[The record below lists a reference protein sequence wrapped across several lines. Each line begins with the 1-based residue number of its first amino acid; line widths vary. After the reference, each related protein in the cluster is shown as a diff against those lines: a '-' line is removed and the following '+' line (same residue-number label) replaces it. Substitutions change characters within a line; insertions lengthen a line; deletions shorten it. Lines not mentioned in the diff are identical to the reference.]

1 MNKIL
6 RISVMSLFMLC
17 IGTFTWAN
25 DITLDFNTLSITKNE
40 AGFTLVSN
48 GITLTATKEIGK
60 TTPTQNAKQKDLRLY
75 AKNKLKVEGEGFKQ
89 IVFNISPYGMK
100 RWCDVQPSVGTMT
113 PDVTAKTITWTNTDA
128 VTEVSFTVGDKITLG
143 TDKGKAG
150 QFDFISMVVSTES
163 GVTPP
168 PTPTPTI
175 ETVDNIAAFKALSDG
190 TTAQLKLNNAQV
202 LYTWTTNNGNTST
215 YIHDATGALLLY
227 NSGLTLEENKMLNGE
242 VTLKLTDYNGLPE
255 GVKTDKTNADGL
267 TITDGTPAKPKVIT
281 PDKASENLSDLVQV
295 EGVTIQSEP
304 SEKRTNYYA
313 HVGDQ
318 KIQLFNGFHLD
329 AYNDLSPFNGVQNQ
343 TVKGIVSLYKGQP
356 QINIINI
363 EKTMVS
369 DNINQLNSAI
379 NDNAPMYNL
388 AGQRVGKEYKGVV
401 IQNGKKFINR

>member
-6 RISVMSLFMLC
+6 RISVMSLLALISSITFAQVTFDANVDK
-17 IGTFTWAN
+17 GTQAESGKP
-25 DITLDFNTLSITKNE
+25 DQVSKDGVTLSCTDAALAAFNKKTKKGE
-40 AGFTLVSN
+40 YRFYKGSSVTLSATDKNIVKVEMTCPSDERYAASN
-48 GITLTATKEIGK
+48 FAAQEGLVIAKETATWTGKATSITFK
-60 TTPTQNAKQKDLRLY
+60 TTKQVRAY
-75 AKNKLKVEGEGFKQ
+75 KVVVTLEGG
-89 IVFNISPYGMK
+89 
-100 RWCDVQPSVGTMT
+100 
-113 PDVTAKTITWTNTDA
+113 A
-128 VTEVSFTVGDKITLG
+128 V
-143 TDKGKAG
+143 
-150 QFDFISMVVSTES
+150 
-163 GVTPP
+163 
-168 PTPTPTI
+168 TPTP
-175 ETVDNIAAFKALSDG
+175 EVQTVDNIAAFKALSDG

-202 LYTWTTNNGNTST
+202 LYTWTSNKGNTST

-227 NSGLTLEENKMLNGE
+227 NSGLTLEGNQMLNGE

-295 EGVTIQSEP
+295 EGVTIQSEK
-304 SEKRTNYYA
+304 SGKYTNYYA

-329 AYNDLSPFNGVQNQ
+329 AYKDLSSFNGVQNQ
-343 TVKGIVSLYKGQP
+343 TVKGIVSLFKGQP

>member
-6 RISVMSLFMLC
+6 RISVMSLLALISSITFAQVTFDANVDK
-17 IGTFTWAN
+17 GTQTGN
-25 DITLDFNTLSITKNE
+25 GKPDQVSKDGVTLSCTDAALAAFNKKTKKGE
-40 AGFTLVSN
+40 YRFYKGSSVTLSATDKNIVKVEMTCPSDERYAASN
-48 GITLTATKEIGK
+48 FAAQEGLVIAKETATWTGKATSITFK
-60 TTPTQNAKQKDLRLY
+60 TTKQVRAY
-75 AKNKLKVEGEGFKQ
+75 KVVVTLEGG
-89 IVFNISPYGMK
+89 
-100 RWCDVQPSVGTMT
+100 
-113 PDVTAKTITWTNTDA
+113 A
-128 VTEVSFTVGDKITLG
+128 V
-143 TDKGKAG
+143 
-150 QFDFISMVVSTES
+150 
-163 GVTPP
+163 
-168 PTPTPTI
+168 TPTP
-175 ETVDNIAAFKALSDG
+175 EVQTVDNIAAFKALSDG

-202 LYTWTTNNGNTST
+202 LYTWTSNKGNTST

-227 NSGLTLEENKMLNGE
+227 NSGLTLEGNQMLNGE

-281 PDKASENLSDLVQV
+281 PDKASENLSELVQV
-295 EGVTIQSEP
+295 EGVTIQSEK
-304 SEKRTNYYA
+304 SGKYTNYYA

-329 AYNDLSPFNGVQNQ
+329 AYKDLSSFNGVQNQ
-343 TVKGIVSLYKGQP
+343 TVKGIVSLFKGQP

-388 AGQRVGKEYKGVV
+388 AGQRVGKEYQGVV